1 MEEQQECYK
10 DDSMALP
17 FLTSSPATSPHMCQ
31 DPDILDY
38 VQFPEVPVV
47 VFVVVVVFASKLL
60 SLPLF

>member
-1 MEEQQECYK
+1 
-10 DDSMALP
+10 MALP

-47 VFVVVVVFASKLL
+47 VIVVVIVVLVAAIL
-60 SLPLF
+60 SLPCF